1 MVLGVVKMIKK
12 LILVVIIG
20 TIIGST
26 VFSGCLQTGTGQL
39 VLKITDDPDINITK
53 ANVTFSQVQVH
64 LGIFG
69 NESENETNGTA
80 GWYTVV
86 NVTQTFDLIALQN
99 VTEIWGSAELN
110 AGWYT
115 QIRLIV
121 ERAVL
126 TIDGVEYNCTIPS
139 HVIKLIKP
147 WRISENETTTLIL
160 DFDVQKS
167 VHDTGTG
174 EYVFKPTIKVS
185 QE

>member
-1 MVLGVVKMIKK
+1 MIKK
-12 LILVVIIG
+12 IMLIA
-20 TIIGST
+20 IIGSLIGGV

-39 VLKITDDPDINITK
+39 ILKITDDPDLNITK

-64 LGIFG
+64 LGVFG
-69 NESENETNGTA
+69 NESENETNGTS

-86 NVTQTFDLIALQN
+86 NVTQTFDLISLQN
-99 VTEIWGSAELN
+99 VTALWGSANLS

-115 QIRLIV
+115 QIRLV
-121 ERAVL
+121 VDSVVL
-126 TIDGVEYNCTIPS
+126 TIDGIEYNCTIPS

-147 WRISENETTTLIL
+147 WRLVANETTTLIL

-167 VHDTGTG
+167 VHETGTG
-174 EYVFKPTIKVS
+174 EFVFKPTIQVS